1 MAKLSDAELDARLKD
16 LPGWTKA
23 GSAIEKTFRHKD
35 FKEAIRFLN
44 AVAETAESLRHHP
57 DIEIHYSKVTLRLWT
72 HSEGGVTEKAIEA
85 AKKFD
90 AIVAGG
96 SAAR

>member
-1 MAKLSDAELDARLKD
+1 MARLSDAELDARFRD
-16 LPGWTKA
+16 LSGWTKA
-23 GSAIEKTFRHKD
+23 GSAIEKTFGHKD
-35 FKEAIRFLN
+35 FKGAIRFLN
-44 AVAETAESLRHHP
+44 AVAETAESLRHRP
-57 DIEIHYSKVTLRLWT
+57 DIEIHYSKITLRLWT
-72 HSEGGVTEKAIEA
+72 PSEGGVTEKDIEA